1 MLVVILEAVLCIQ
14 GEPNLELILILSLTL
29 TIFSLLASVWIK
41 LASTSVSFGCSSARA
56 LSSTTCWPRKLTNFP
71 TEVIVM
77 QHKLE
82 AVKVSSA
89 METSSIPKVI
99 HCQLHCAQI
108 EPNNSWLF
116 KNASI
121 PDSSADTR
129 RENSKRHGK
138 LTKPWRSA
146 LFMANMHA

>member
-1 MLVVILEAVLCIQ
+1 MLVVILDAVPCIQ
-14 GEPNLELILILSLTL
+14 GEPNLELILILILALTM
-29 TIFSLLASVWIK
+29 FSLLVSVWIK

-56 LSSTTCWPRKLTNFP
+56 LSSTKCWPRKLTNFP
-71 TEVIVM
+71 TEVTVM
-77 QHKLE
+77 QHKPE

-99 HCQLHCAQI
+99 HCAKI

-121 PDSSADTR
+121 PVSDSSDTAG
-129 RENSKRHGK
+129 E
-138 LTKPWRSA
+138 L
-146 LFMANMHA
+146 